1 MEKTST
7 NITAAL
13 AAVYIWCP
21 LLWPELPHVLRVFYC
36 ADSDPAEVYA
46 TVRTEDI
53 SYGPIIIK
61 DRKKTSKT
69 EGTAALLCLYQ
80 DSLLQPETEASC
92 YSGYEDEKIFGIIKN
107 ETTINDFKTLPIFD
121 ATYNL

>member
-1 MEKTST
+1 MKWSCGA
-7 NITAAL
+7 NTAAVVP
-13 AAVYIWCP
+13 AVCFNVFYC
-21 LLWPELPHVLRVFYC
+21 VLMCFNVFYC
-36 ADSDPAEVYA
+36 ADSDPAEVYT

>member
-1 MEKTST
+1 M
-7 NITAAL
+7 
-13 AAVYIWCP
+13 
-21 LLWPELPHVLRVFYC
+21 FYC

-80 DSLLQPETEASC
+80 DSLLQPETEALC
-92 YSGYEDEKIFGIIKN
+92 YSGYEDEKIFGILKN

-121 ATYNL
+121 ATYKLLNLSKKQTKLLQQKKVNNVNMMKMYNKLVA